1 MDDKAL
7 KKIFD
12 SADIEGEITSGELI
26 YEDIVDGQ
34 TELICRF
41 DSEKKLTFVN
51 DSFCLFFRKRRQD
64 LFSRSFIEFIH
75 EKDRRKSERL
85 MASLT
90 RTGPVT
96 LTEFRVNQPGGDIR
110 WQQWSIWAVFDDRGL
125 RVEYQAVGRD
135 LTQRI
140 LAEKALRES
149 ENNFRAMVENAND
162 GIMIVAENGSIAFAN
177 PRLSEIT
184 GYPVKELSRLR
195 CEDICHPIG
204 APISLQWLRLRLE
217 GQRVPPRNQTNIVK
231 KDGSPIP
238 VEVTDSKTVRLG
250 KPAVLKI
257 LRGFTLRNGILE
269 RLGKVDNELEQRV
282 EDLTKELLK
291 TGEDLERK
299 QKELLRYR
307 KDFEKA
313 SKELV
318 QPNTALSVL
327 ARNIDK
333 KRDAVEKKIAR
344 TISAQIMPLVEELQ
358 ADNIPERSYATLE
371 ILSVFLKNLTPD
383 TAKGLEIIVSF
394 STMELR
400 VATLIKNNFS
410 SEEISRLLHIS
421 LHTVKTHRRNIR
433 KKLNI
438 NNSKINLTSYLKLRL
453 G

>member
-1 MDDKAL
+1 M
-7 KKIFD
+7 
-12 SADIEGEITSGELI
+12 
-26 YEDIVDGQ
+26 
-34 TELICRF
+34 
-41 DSEKKLTFVN
+41 
-51 DSFCLFFRKRRQD
+51 
-64 LFSRSFIEFIH
+64 
-75 EKDRRKSERL
+75 
-85 MASLT
+85 
-90 RTGPVT
+90 
-96 LTEFRVNQPGGDIR
+96 NQ
-110 WQQWSIWAVFDDRGL
+110 
-125 RVEYQAVGRD
+125 
-135 LTQRI
+135 
-140 LAEKALRES
+140 
-149 ENNFRAMVENAND
+149 
-162 GIMIVAENGSIAFAN
+162 
-177 PRLSEIT
+177 RLSEIT
-184 GYPVKELSRLR
+184 GYSVNELSRLR
-195 CEDICHPIG
+195 FEDICHPIG
-204 APISLQWLRLRLE
+204 IRISSQRLRLRLE
-217 GQRVPPRNQTNIVK
+217 GQRVPPRNQTNIVN

-257 LRGFTLRNGILE
+257 LRGFTLRTGILE
-269 RLGKVDNELEQRV
+269 GLGKVYNGLEQRV

-318 QPNTALSVL
+318 QTNTALSVL

-333 KRDAVEKKIAR
+333 KKDAVEKKIAW
-344 TISAQIMPLVEELQ
+344 IVSARIIPLIEELQ
-358 ADNIPERSYATLE
+358 ADGIPESSRATLE
-371 ILSVFLKNLTPD
+371 VLSAFLKNLTPD
-383 TAKGLEIIVSF
+383 TAEGLEIIVSF